1 MLIASPGDDQLS
13 AAGRD
18 QPGGRAVRNRWMLPG
33 SRMARA
39 VAGRS
44 VVSAMMRDSVPGKD
58 AGVSGLRDFL
68 PVAVESG
75 WLRSIT
81 L

>member
-1 MLIASPGDDQLS
+1 
-13 AAGRD
+13 
-18 QPGGRAVRNRWMLPG
+18 
-33 SRMARA
+33 MARA

-44 VVSAMMRDSVPGKD
+44 VVSAVIRDSVPGKD

-75 WLRSIT
+75 GLRSIT